1 MWEKIYNFGRL
12 LFNLGEDLKE
22 NRANSERLEQEVRD
36 LTLVVRQLAFE
47 LQRTRE
53 NQAHELEKI
62 ELRLKLEL
70 LQSGK
75 QLPPGTQNSDQ

>member
-1 MWEKIYNFGRL
+1 MWEKIYNFGRT
-12 LFNLGEDLKE
+12 LFNLSEDLKD
-22 NRANSERLEQEVRD
+22 NRANTERLEQEVRD
-36 LTLVVRQLAFE
+36 LTMVVRQLAFE

-75 QLPPGTQNSDQ
+75 QLPSAPKNSEE

>member
-1 MWEKIYNFGRL
+1 VGENLQFRTDS
-12 LFNLGEDLKE
+12 FNLSEDLKT
-22 NRANSERLEQEVRD
+22 NRANTEKLEQEVRD
-36 LTLVVRQLAFE
+36 LTAVVRQLAFE

-70 LQSGK
+70 L
-75 QLPPGTQNSDQ
+75 